1 MDVCYGFS
9 YGIVW
14 SVGSPKDQCDYFYD
28 GQEYGFVY
36 FYVNQLDFGGDVVVS
51 FGVVESDL
59 IYTVPM
65 TGAIWI
71 RNSIAKNETTDEA
84 TTAAAGGSIVEQT
97 SSGFSTLAIS
107 RVLIGCVTVIAT
119 IVLLLLILRTRNK
132 TNNQIRGDEEALA
145 EDIPSRVL
153 KASTSYSNL

>member
-51 FGVVESDL
+51 FGVVESDMV
-59 IYTVPM
+59 YTVPM

-71 RNSIAKNETTDEA
+71 RNIIAKNETTTDEA
-84 TTAAAGGSIVEQT
+84 TTAAAGGMTSIVEQHT

-119 IVLLLLILRTRNK
+119 IVLLLLILRTRKK
-132 TNNQIRGDEEALA
+132 TNNQTRGDE
-145 EDIPSRVL
+145 DISSRVL